1 MNREPQEFLPL
12 ARRQGMVIK
21 EVDNEVLIYDLERD
35 KAHCLNPSAAAIWR
49 RCDGKTTTPALASS
63 LAEETGTRV
72 DEDLIWLGLQDLDR
86 NHLLESGV
94 SPVEMVVAKSMTRR
108 EAVRRIGL
116 GAAIALPLVISIT
129 APTAVQAAV
138 SCGAR
143 CKACG
148 TGAECCT
155 GVCTTTVSG
164 CSTTSR
170 RCT

>member
-1 MNREPQEFLPL
+1 
-12 ARRQGMVIK
+12 MVIK

-35 KAHCLNPSAAAIWR
+35 KAHCLNPSAAAIWH
-49 RCDGKTTTPALASS
+49 RCDGKTTTLALASS

-94 SPVEMVVAKSMTRR
+94 PPIEMEVAKSMTRR

-116 GAAIALPLVISIT
+116 GAAIALPIVVSIT
-129 APTAVQAAV
+129 APTAVQAAA
-138 SCGAR
+138 SCEVR
-143 CKACG
+143 CKPCNSG
-148 TGAECCT
+148 SDCCS
-155 GVCTTTVSG
+155 GVCASNVPGCNSG
-164 CSTTSR
+164 TQ